1 VIFLGFRNDEE
12 LNRFLADMII
22 PDAGVLPFVHPIL
35 LKKNFKER
43 QEWFAAGFT
52 LPPPVSLSQSGTEEG
67 EGYVPT
73 PTTGKEKKTLFKK
86 SSPTKKNKGTESIAK
101 EATPQDDTEPL
112 PLAEGEGMIPTQGGV
127 TTQGEDSQET
137 IADEELQLAARPKTG
152 GKKGGKTT
160 KKKAH
165 MPDFERES
173 ERNISEEMEPGVN
186 SSENT
191 QTTTAI
197 F

>member
-1 VIFLGFRNDEE
+1 
-12 LNRFLADMII
+12 MII

-52 LPPPVSLSQSGTEEG
+52 LPPPVSLSQSETQEG

-73 PTTGKEKKTLFKK
+73 PTTGKEKKTLSKQ
-86 SSPTKKNKGTESIAK
+86 SSPPKKNKGRES
-101 EATPQDDTEPL
+101 ESTPQDDTEPL
-112 PLAEGEGMIPTQGGV
+112 PLAEEGGMLPTQGGV

-137 IADEELQLAARPKTG
+137 IADEELQLVARPKTG

-160 KKKAH
+160 KKRAQL
-165 MPDFERES
+165 PDFERES
-173 ERNISEEMEPGVN
+173 ERNISEEMEPGLN